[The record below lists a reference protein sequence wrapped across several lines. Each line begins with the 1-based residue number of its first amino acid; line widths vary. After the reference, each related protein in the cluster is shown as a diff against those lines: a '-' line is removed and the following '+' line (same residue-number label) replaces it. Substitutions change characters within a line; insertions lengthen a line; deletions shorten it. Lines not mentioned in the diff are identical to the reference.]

1 MSVSQF
7 EIVGKLGEGSFSTVF
22 KARRKSDNTV
32 YALKKVRFL
41 NLTPKERENS
51 LNEVRILAS
60 IDHPNVI
67 GYKEAFF
74 EESSQTLCI
83 VMEYAESGDLLSMI
97 QNHKKSLTR
106 FSEAEIWEML
116 VKLVRGL
123 KSLHNLSI
131 LHRDLKCANVFMHN
145 GVPKIGDL
153 NVSKVNKCGLAY
165 TQTGTPYYASP
176 EVWRDQPYGP
186 SSDIWSLG
194 CVLYEMTNLCPPF
207 EANDMQSLYRKVVK
221 GLYPE
226 IHPSYSND
234 LSNVI
239 RCMLQVNPSN
249 RPSCDKLLA
258 MPPVMRNS
266 RIFYSP
272 NENCN
277 ELLKTIRFN
286 PSLNDL
292 TNRLPASNYYK
303 KTRGF
308 SAKVSNGESPG
319 KENKGFGELNLRNK
333 SRVPLNK
340 VYKY

>member
-1 MSVSQF
+1 MSVSHF
-7 EIVGKLGEGSFSTVF
+7 ETISKLGEGSFSTVF
-22 KARRKSDNTV
+22 KVRRKSNNSI
-32 YALKKVRFL
+32 YALKKVRFSDL
-41 NLTPKERENS
+41 STKERENA

-67 GYKEAFF
+67 AYKEAFF

-97 QNHKKSLTR
+97 QSHKKSLTR
-106 FSEAEIWEML
+106 FSESEIWEML
-116 VKLVRGL
+116 VQLVRGL
-123 KSLHNLSI
+123 KSLHSLNI

-145 GVPKIGDL
+145 GVAKIGDL
-153 NVSKVNKCGLAY
+153 NVSKVNKSGLAY

-207 EANDMQSLYRKVVK
+207 QANDMQSLYRKVVK

-226 IHPSYSND
+226 INSNYSND

-239 RCMLQVNPSN
+239 RSMIQVNCYN
-249 RPSCDKLLA
+249 RPSCEKLLL
-258 MPPVMRNS
+258 MPPVLRNCRS
-266 RIFYSP
+266 FFVQ
-272 NENCN
+272 NESFNG
-277 ELLKTIRFN
+277 LLKTIRFN

-292 TNRLPASNYYK
+292 TNRLPASNYCK

-308 SAKVSNGESPG
+308 SAKVSKDEGG
-319 KENKGFGELNLRNK
+319 KENKDFADLQNLRNK
-333 SRVPLNK
+333 SRVPLSK
-340 VYKY
+340 IYKF